1 MEGTSSVEYISLQI
15 VFYFNL
21 NIWQFEL
28 QYDGLYHKYFSKDIA
43 FYNYFVTM

>member
-28 QYDGLYHKYFSKDIA
+28 QYDGLHHKYFSKDIA